1 MTIPYTFQPFQVM
14 WPPLLVVFLL
24 ASCATVPP
32 VSLTNA
38 RVAYSR
44 ASQGPAA
51 QYAPAELHAA
61 KVALAKAEQSYE
73 DVRAPQMTDDL
84 AFAAESRAQ
93 NAEVV
98 AARASAERKAAAA
111 RQREA
116 DRADERA
123 DASERRVLAA
133 NREAQEANDALAS
146 RAAKVEERGTVITLS
161 ESALF
166 GTNDTMLLPAARS
179 RLNQVADAL
188 VANGRAAVVE
198 GYTDSSGSQ
207 ASNLELSQRHAESV
221 RTYLV
226 SRGVPGAMISARGL
240 GPDRPVAENTSTE
253 GRANNRR
260 VEIVFAKNEPRSK

>member
-1 MTIPYTFQPFQVM
+1 MFRRCARHETRVMTIPYTFQPFQVM

-179 RLNQVADAL
+179 RLVRRLSGGLRPGRIERHRSLERGGAQVDR
-188 VANGRAAVVE
+188 NRDR
-198 GYTDSSGSQ
+198 T
-207 ASNLELSQRHAESV
+207 AE
-221 RTYLV
+221 R
-226 SRGVPGAMISARGL
+226 
-240 GPDRPVAENTSTE
+240 
-253 GRANNRR
+253 
-260 VEIVFAKNEPRSK
+260 